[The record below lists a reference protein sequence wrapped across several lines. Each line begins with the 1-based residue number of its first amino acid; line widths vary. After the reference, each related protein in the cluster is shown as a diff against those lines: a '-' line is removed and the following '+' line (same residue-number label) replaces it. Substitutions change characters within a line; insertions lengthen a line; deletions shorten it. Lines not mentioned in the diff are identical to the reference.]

1 MELHLVSGYN
11 PVHSLHPDRP
21 LLSIVLFAAL
31 LEPSAF
37 ERLRQSKSSVLYALG
52 TVLLAGLSFG
62 AGALVYAN
70 RTLSEVDRP
79 PTLFPVAILA
89 VLLAWVL
96 WTFVSYFIG
105 SKLMG
110 GKATYRQLLHALG
123 VCFAPGIVTAAVAIP
138 YAGAIA
144 FSFANFW
151 VLSAGIVAVKETQ
164 QVGLRRILVPTILGW
179 LPLPFL
185 TGALLILLQVTTA

>member
-1 MELHLVSGYN
+1 M
-11 PVHSLHPDRP
+11 
-21 LLSIVLFAAL
+21 LSIVFFAAL

-37 ERLRQSKSSVLYALG
+37 ERLRQSQSSVLYALG
-52 TVLLAGLSFG
+52 TVLLAALSFG

-70 RTLSEVDRP
+70 RILDEVDRP
-79 PTLFPVAILA
+79 PTLLPVAVLA
-89 VLLAWVL
+89 VLLGWVI
-96 WTFVSYFIG
+96 WTFVSFFIG
-105 SKLMG
+105 SKFMG

-123 VCFAPGIVTAAVAIP
+123 VCFVPGVAMAAVAIP
-138 YAGAIA
+138 YGVGAIA

-164 QVGLRRILVPTILGW
+164 QVGLRRVLVPTVLGW

-185 TGALLILLQVTTA
+185 TGALLILIQLSSADSP